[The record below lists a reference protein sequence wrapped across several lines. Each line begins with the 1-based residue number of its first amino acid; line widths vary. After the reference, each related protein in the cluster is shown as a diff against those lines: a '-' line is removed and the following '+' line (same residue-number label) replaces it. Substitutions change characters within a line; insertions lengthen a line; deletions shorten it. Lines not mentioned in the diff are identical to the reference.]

1 MISRRRFLLLL
12 GGGAGAAA
20 CGLWRPRGLQSATRT
35 SRALGSLVSMTA
47 IHKDRDVAERAL
59 DAAFGELELVEDVMS
74 LYRPQ
79 SQLAVL
85 NRDRVLL
92 RPHPYLL
99 EVLGKAQ
106 ETSRVSGGAFDAT
119 VQPLWEIYA
128 AAARNET
135 VTERGEVAAA
145 RAWVDWRR
153 LRVSPEEVRLDPG
166 MAVTLNGIAQGYAA
180 DRAIAA
186 LRAHGVQA
194 ALVDA
199 GELAATGRK
208 SDGSPWTA
216 GIQHP
221 RRPDAWIDMAELDD
235 RCMATTGDYATF
247 FNDDMSAHHVFDPA
261 TGRSPGHFA
270 SVTIAARTGM
280 EADALSTAVFV
291 LGPERGMALVDA
303 TAGADAYIVTKDGRT
318 MATGGFPL

>member
-20 CGLWRPRGLQSATRT
+20 CGLLRPRGLQAVTRT
-35 SRALGSLVSMTA
+35 SRALGARVSMTA
-47 IHKDRDVAERAL
+47 LHEDREAAEQAL
-59 DAAFGELELVEDVMS
+59 EAAFEELERVESVLS

-79 SQLAVL
+79 SQLSLL
-85 NRDRVLL
+85 NRYGVLL
-92 RPHPYLL
+92 RPHSFIL

-106 ETSRVSGGAFDAT
+106 ETARASGGAFDVT
-119 VQPLWEIYA
+119 VQPLWELYA
-128 AAARNET
+128 TAARNGALP
-135 VTERGEVAAA
+135 GEEEVGAA
-145 RAWVDWRR
+145 RLRVNWRR

-166 MAVTLNGIAQGYAA
+166 MAVTLNGIAQGYAT
-180 DRAIAA
+180 DRALAV
-186 LRAHGVQA
+186 LRTHGVQA

-208 SDGSPWTA
+208 PDGSPWTA

-221 RRPDAWIDMAELDD
+221 RRPDAWIDVAKLED
-235 RCMATTGDYATF
+235 RCLATSGDYATS
-247 FNDDMSAHHVFDPA
+247 FNEDRSANHVFDPV
-261 TGRSPGHFA
+261 TGRSPGHFS

-291 LGPERGMALVDA
+291 MGPERGMELVEA
-303 TAGADAYIVTKDGRT
+303 TEGADAYIVTKDGRT
-318 MATGGFPL
+318 LATGGFPL